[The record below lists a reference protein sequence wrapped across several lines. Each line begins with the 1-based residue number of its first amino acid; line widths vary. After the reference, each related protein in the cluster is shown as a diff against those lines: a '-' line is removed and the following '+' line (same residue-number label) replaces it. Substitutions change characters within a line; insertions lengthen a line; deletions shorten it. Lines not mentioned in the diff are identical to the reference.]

1 MRATRENTVGTVSSM
16 RESGSRYAAGQ
27 PPLRPG
33 LGFLLAKRWVG
44 LPAFGVWA
52 GLALAGPVRVSL
64 TAANRVDWR
73 TATSQNP
80 QTECFV
86 ANFTSTLSRSNR
98 SYRYGTVSGLR
109 AWAIRYPARC
119 LGLLQQTPTLRCFIV
134 VGPTAGFKIN
144 RFASLRVKNI
154 RTTFLF
160 PAAGGTI

>member
-33 LGFLLAKRWVG
+33 LGFLLAKRGVG
-44 LPAFGVWA
+44 LPAWEACGVWA
-52 GLALAGPVRVSL
+52 GLALAGPLRVSL
-64 TAANRVDWR
+64 TGANRVDWR

-109 AWAIRYPARC
+109 AWARI
-119 LGLLQQTPTLRCFIV
+119 
-134 VGPTAGFKIN
+134 
-144 RFASLRVKNI
+144 
-154 RTTFLF
+154 
-160 PAAGGTI
+160 